1 MVRANVGFV
10 RFGVLGPL
18 AVWTT
23 AGEPFVV
30 PEAKVR
36 LLLAA
41 LLTREGRA
49 ASAGALT
56 DDLWGEHRP
65 GNPANTLQTKV
76 SQLRRTLERAEPGA
90 RELMTHQPSGYVLAV
105 EPEDLDVHR
114 FRALTARAAD
124 TTDPRGRAA
133 LLADALALWRGPA
146 YAGFE
151 DEPFAVAAARRLEEE
166 RLLAEEDR
174 AEARLALGEH
184 GALTGELAGLVS
196 RHPLRERLRGLLM
209 RALYAAGR
217 HSEALESYTE
227 LRARLQDESGLDP
240 GRDLAVLHQAILTRD
255 PDLEPARVP
264 EPVRGNLP
272 GSLTDLVG
280 RSTAVKEVGALL
292 TDARLV
298 TLTGP
303 GGVGKTR
310 LAIEAAT
317 RLAPTVA
324 DGAWLVELVGL
335 DNVACSTC
343 PPEDLVAVVLAAVLD
358 IREEPAAAK
367 PLAQS
372 LADGLRDKEILLVL
386 DNCEQVVE
394 PVATL
399 VERLLAAAP
408 RLRILATSQEPLG
421 LPGEHVWAVPPL
433 DLPEQTDFAAVRE
446 SSAVRLFATRAAAA
460 APGFALDADN
470 AAVVSRIC
478 RTLDGIPLALEL
490 AATRVRTLGVHEL
503 HTRLDDRFGLLSSGR
518 RGGPARQQTLR
529 AMIDWSWDLLSEPEQ
544 IVLRRLAVH
553 AEGCGLD
560 AAESVCAG
568 GEISSADV
576 LDLLS
581 RLVDRSLV
589 VSRPGKTGEPRFRLL
604 ESVSAYALEHAK
616 RAGELDELYLRHAR
630 FHLEL
635 AERGDAGLRG
645 REQRRWLDR
654 LDAEAANTRR
664 ALETLLRQ
672 GEHGLALRLTNA
684 TLWFWFLRGRLT
696 EARRSLD
703 QVLDS
708 DTGAGDERAQ
718 ALGWCAG
725 IAVLDGTIIKGTAEE
740 TAWGITDPAARARS
754 LWFLGYAW
762 STVGDLCRAEKLT
775 LGALETA
782 RDSGDDWVAAAALA
796 DRAGHLVAGG
806 DLTGAGR
813 MAAQSAGIF
822 DGLGERWGWLQASFV
837 IGTLASIAGDYDHA
851 ARVHRESL
859 RRAEE
864 LGLWP
869 EVSYK
874 LSWLGRTALL
884 TGDFEKAGEFHERA
898 RTLAVEHSFKPG
910 EVYAETGLALGA
922 RRQGRFDVAEQHL
935 LSILEWHRRVES
947 EAGSTLVLA
956 ELGFIAEQRGHAEE
970 AKRLQRDGLAIARR
984 TGDPRAIALGL
995 EGLAGAEAAGGD
1007 HHRAARLLGA
1017 AAAARDSVGA
1027 PLPKAERGD
1036 VDRITAMISAAI
1048 GESALS
1054 EEATNGAGTPIDH
1067 LVTDS
1072 Q

>member
-1 MVRANVGFV
+1 M

-23 AGEPFVV
+23 AGEPVVV

-41 LLTREGRA
+41 LLSRDGRA
-49 ASAGALT
+49 ASVSSLT
-56 DDLWGEHRP
+56 DDLWGEHPP
-65 GNPANTLQTKV
+65 GNPGNTLQTKV
-76 SQLRRTLERAEPGA
+76 SQLRRSLERAEPGA
-90 RELMTHQPSGYVLAV
+90 RELVTHQPAGYVLAV
-105 EPEDLDVHR
+105 EKGDLDVHR
-114 FRALTARAAD
+114 FRALTSRARDAV
-124 TTDPRGRAA
+124 DPRARAA

-151 DEPFAVAAARRLEEE
+151 DEPFAVAAAQRLEEE

-184 GALTGELAGLVS
+184 GVLTGELTGLVA

-217 HSEALESYTE
+217 HSDALETYAE
-227 LRARLQDESGLDP
+227 LRTRLRDESGLEP
-240 GRDLAVLHQAILTRD
+240 GPELAALHQAILTRS
-255 PDLEPARVP
+255 PELEGVRAA

-272 GSLTDLVG
+272 EPLTELIG
-280 RSTAVKEVGALL
+280 RTTAVKEVGALV
-292 TDARLV
+292 TDTRLV

-310 LAIEAAT
+310 LAVEAAST
-317 RLAPTVA
+317 LTMA
-324 DGAWLVELVGL
+324 DGVWLVELAGL
-335 DNVACSTC
+335 DNVECPTC
-343 PPEDLVAVVLAAVLD
+343 PPEDLVAVVLTAVLD
-358 IREEPAAAK
+358 LHEEATSANT
-367 PLAQS
+367 LTQS
-372 LADGLRDKEILLVL
+372 LADALREKEILLVL

-394 PVATL
+394 PVAAL
-399 VERLLAAAP
+399 VERLLAAVP
-408 RLRILATSQEPLG
+408 RLRVLATSQEPLG
-421 LPGEHVWAVPPL
+421 LPGETVWAVPPL
-433 DLPEQTDFAAVRE
+433 DLPEQGDFAAVRE
-446 SSAVRLFATRAAAA
+446 SSAVRLFAARAAAA
-460 APGFALDADN
+460 APGFALDAEN
-470 AAVVSRIC
+470 ASVVARIC

-503 HTRLDDRFGLLSSGR
+503 LARLDDRFGLLSSGR
-518 RGGPARQQTLR
+518 RGGPRRQQTLR
-529 AMIDWSWDLLSEPEQ
+529 AMIDWSWSLLSEPEQ
-544 IVLRRLAVH
+544 TVLRRLAVH

-560 AAESVCAG
+560 SAESVCAG
-568 GEISSADV
+568 GEIASGDV

-589 VSRPGKTGEPRFRLL
+589 VSRPGRHGEPRYRLL
-604 ESVSAYALEHAK
+604 ESVSAYALAHAEE
-616 RAGELDELYLRHAR
+616 AGELDELSLRHAR
-630 FHLEL
+630 FHVEL

-645 REQRRWLDR
+645 KEQRRWLDR
-654 LDAEAANTRR
+654 LDAEGANTRR

-672 GEHGLALRLTNA
+672 GEHRLALRLVNA
-684 TLWFWFLRGRLT
+684 MTWFWFLRGRLT
-696 EARRSLD
+696 EARRSLNL
-703 QVLDS
+703 VLDTNS
-708 DTGAGDERAQ
+708 ETEDERAQ

-725 IAVLDGTIIKGTAEE
+725 IAILDGTCTEGTAEE
-740 TAWGITDPAARARS
+740 AVWGIVDPVARARA

-782 RDSGDDWVAAAALA
+782 REVGDDWSAAAALS
-796 DRAGHLVAGG
+796 DRAGHLIAGG
-806 DLTGAGR
+806 DLTGGGR

-822 DGLGERWGWLQASFV
+822 DDLGERWGWLQASFV
-837 IGTLASIAGDYDHA
+837 LGMLAAIAGDYEHS

-864 LGLWP
+864 LELWP
-869 EVSYK
+869 EVAYK

-884 TGDFEKAGEFHERA
+884 TGDFEGGKEFHERA
-898 RTLAVEHSFKPG
+898 RALAVEHSFKPA

-922 RRQGRFDVAEQHL
+922 RRQGLLDEAEQRL
-935 LSILEWHRRVES
+935 LSILDWHRRVES

-956 ELGFIAEQRGHAEE
+956 ELGFIAEQRGDAAR
-970 AKRLQRDGLAIARR
+970 AKRLQLDGLAIARHSE
-984 TGDPRAIALGL
+984 DPRAIALGL
-995 EGLAGAEAAGGD
+995 EGLAGAEAAAGEY
-1007 HHRAARLLGA
+1007 HRAARLLGA
-1017 AAAARDSVGA
+1017 AAASRESAGA
-1027 PLPKAERGD
+1027 PLPKGERGD
-1036 VDRITAMISAAI
+1036 VDRITGALVAALGENAFSA
-1048 GESALS
+1048 EVALGK
-1054 EEATNGAGTPIDH
+1054 ATPVDR

>member
-1 MVRANVGFV
+1 LSVVRANVGFV

-23 AGEPFVV
+23 AGEPVVV

-41 LLTREGRA
+41 LLSRGGRA
-49 ASAGALT
+49 ASVSSLT
-56 DDLWGEHRP
+56 DDLWGEHPP
-65 GNPANTLQTKV
+65 GNPGNTLQTKV
-76 SQLRRTLERAEPGA
+76 SQLRRSLERAEPGA
-90 RELMTHQPSGYVLAV
+90 RELVTHQPAGYVLAL
-105 EPEDLDVHR
+105 EDGDLDVHR
-114 FRALTARAAD
+114 FRVLTARARD
-124 TTDPRGRAA
+124 TVDPRARAA

-184 GALTGELAGLVS
+184 GVLTGELTGLVA

-217 HSEALESYTE
+217 HSEALETYAE
-227 LRARLQDESGLDP
+227 LRARLRDESGLEP
-240 GRDLAVLHQAILTRD
+240 GPELAALHQAILTRS
-255 PDLEPARVP
+255 PDLEDVRAA

-272 GSLTDLVG
+272 EPLTELIG
-280 RSTAVKEVGALL
+280 RTTAVKEVGALV
-292 TDARLV
+292 TDTRLV

-310 LAIEAAT
+310 LAVEAAST
-317 RLAPTVA
+317 LTMA
-324 DGAWLVELVGL
+324 DGVWLVELAGL
-335 DNVACSTC
+335 DNVECPTC
-343 PPEDLVAVVLAAVLD
+343 PPEDLVAVVLTAVLD
-358 IREEPAAAK
+358 LREEATSAK
-367 PLAQS
+367 TLTQS
-372 LADGLRDKEILLVL
+372 LADALREKEILLVL

-394 PVATL
+394 PVAAL

-408 RLRILATSQEPLG
+408 RLRVLATSQEPLG
-421 LPGEHVWAVPPL
+421 LPGETVWAVPPL
-433 DLPEQTDFAAVRE
+433 DLPEQADFAAVRE
-446 SSAVRLFATRAAAA
+446 SSAVRLFAARAAAA
-460 APGFALDADN
+460 APGFALDAEN
-470 AAVVSRIC
+470 ASVVARIC

-503 HTRLDDRFGLLSSGR
+503 LARLDDRFGLLSSGR
-518 RGGPARQQTLR
+518 RGGPRRHQTLR
-529 AMIDWSWDLLSEPEQ
+529 AMIDWSWSLLGESEQ

-568 GEISSADV
+568 GEIAAGEV
-576 LDLLS
+576 LDLLA

-589 VSRPGKTGEPRFRLL
+589 VSRPGRRGEPRFRLL
-604 ESVSAYALEHAK
+604 ESVSAYAWEHAGQ
-616 RAGELDELYLRHAR
+616 AGELDELTLRHAR
-630 FHLEL
+630 FHVEL

-645 REQRRWLDR
+645 KEQRRWLDR
-654 LDAEAANTRR
+654 LDAEGTNTRR

-672 GEHGLALRLTNA
+672 GEHGLALRLVNA
-684 TLWFWFLRGRLT
+684 MTWFWFLRGRLT
-696 EARRSLD
+696 EARRSLNL
-703 QVLDS
+703 VLD
-708 DTGAGDERAQ
+708 TGTETGGEHAQ

-725 IAVLDGTIIKGTAEE
+725 IAILDGTCSEG
-740 TAWGITDPAARARS
+740 AARART

-782 RDSGDDWVAAAALA
+782 REVGDDWSAAAALS
-796 DRAGHLVAGG
+796 DRAGHLIAGG
-806 DLTGAGR
+806 DLTGGGR

-837 IGTLASIAGDYDHA
+837 IGMLASIAGAYDHA

-864 LGLWP
+864 LELWP
-869 EVSYK
+869 EVAYK

-884 TGDFEKAGEFHERA
+884 TGDFEGGKEFHERA
-898 RTLAVEHSFKPG
+898 KALAVEHSFKPG

-922 RRQGRFDVAEQHL
+922 RRQGLFDEAEQRL
-935 LSILEWHRRVES
+935 LSILDWHRGVAS

-956 ELGFIAEQRGHAEE
+956 ELGFIAEQRGDAVR
-970 AKRLQRDGLAIARR
+970 AKRLQLDGLAIARHSE
-984 TGDPRAIALGL
+984 DPRAIALGL
-995 EGLAGAEAAGGD
+995 EGLAGAEAAAGEY
-1007 HHRAARLLGA
+1007 HRAARLLGA
-1017 AAAARDSVGA
+1017 AAAARKSVGA
-1027 PLPKAERGD
+1027 PLAKGERGD
-1036 VDRITAMISAAI
+1036 VDRITGVLVAALGENAFSA
-1048 GESALS
+1048 EVALGT
-1054 EEATNGAGTPIDH
+1054 ATPLDR